1 MTYDPKSNSLRS
13 AALMLCIT
21 PDELA
26 SILNVYMEYK
36 KQSAGKTEEFFES
49 LKIEMPE

>member
-1 MTYDPKSNSLRS
+1 MTYDPKSNSLR
-13 AALMLCIT
+13 AASLMLCIT

-36 KQSAGKTEEFFES
+36 NRAAGSTEEFFES
-49 LKIEMPE
+49 LKIEMPQ

>member
-1 MTYDPKSNSLRS
+1 MTYDSKSNSLRA
-13 AALMLCIT
+13 AALSLCIT

-36 KQSAGKTEEFFES
+36 KRAAGSTEEFFES
-49 LKIEMPE
+49 LKIEIPE